1 MLRTE
6 RKWNKTFLSRLDFC
20 FRLFLLLV
28 ELFFTLLA
36 IEGWREG
43 VSLLSS
49 NVMEE
54 ISTYLEAS
62 AQVLNTS
69 IKKANRHDAENT
81 INQLYMWGI
90 IFFFAWKQLVLL
102 GPIHSNYYKS
112 WVQIFILPNNFW
124 KSLTKKVWGKVRW
137 LKKLKICP
145 P

>member
-6 RKWNKTFLSRLDFC
+6 RKWNKTFLSRIDFC
-20 FRLFLLLV
+20 FRLFILLV

-90 IFFFAWKQLVLL
+90 IFFFAWKQLVPL
-102 GPIHSNYYKS
+102 GPIHSNHYKS
-112 WVQIFILPNNFW
+112 WVQIFIPSNNFW
-124 KSLTKKVWGKVRW
+124 RLLTKKVWQKVRW

>member
-6 RKWNKTFLSRLDFC
+6 RKWNKTYLSCLDFC
-20 FRLFLLLV
+20 FRLFILLV

-54 ISTYLEAS
+54 ISTYLEAF

>member
-6 RKWNKTFLSRLDFC
+6 RKWNKTYLSCLDFC
-20 FRLFLLLV
+20 FRLFILLV

-49 NVMEE
+49 NIMEE
-54 ISTYLEAS
+54 ISTYLEAF

-81 INQLYMWGI
+81 IN
-90 IFFFAWKQLVLL
+90 
-102 GPIHSNYYKS
+102 
-112 WVQIFILPNNFW
+112 
-124 KSLTKKVWGKVRW
+124 
-137 LKKLKICP
+137 
-145 P
+145 